1 MKFVG
6 NTLEVAS
13 PDTDLQLAPHGDG
26 KLFMDKTDVQNV
38 GIEGNTIRSKDGHL
52 VVTPHGDGKVRLGNV
67 VQMDQ
72 LAVNANAI
80 ENVVGKDI
88 NLVPHGDGKVQLSK
102 TVVGELTITND
113 QLFNSGTAFLCVFL
127 PSSVCLKLT
136 LFWGNFQIR
145 FDKLL

>member
-1 MKFVG
+1 
-6 NTLEVAS
+6 
-13 PDTDLQLAPHGDG
+13 
-26 KLFMDKTDVQNV
+26 MDKTDVQNV

-127 PSSVCLKLT
+127 RLLSALLCLP
-136 LFWGNFQIR
+136 
-145 FDKLL
+145 